1 MSSALMRSIGR
12 AARQARRARKL
23 TQEDVA
29 DRVGVSTQFYGRI
42 ERGNALPSVTTLR
55 RMLEVLDL
63 RADAL
68 LGVSMS
74 EAASSDD
81 DATQAQH
88 EADNPHLRRLM
99 RYLRRA
105 SPVTLQVVKVLLDE
119 IEKAD
124 AILRGGR
131 GSAHA
136 GRSESPD
143 GDQDDLDEDAAG
155 PNPGDE
161 SGDDPGADPD
171 DGSGDDPDG
180 ESGDDPDGD
189 PDQPDED

>member
-55 RMLEVLDL
+55 RMLEVLDM
-63 RADAL
+63 RADSL

-74 EAASSDD
+74 EAAGSDD

-88 EADNPHLRRLM
+88 EADNPPLRRLM

-136 GRSESPD
+136 AGSEAP
-143 GDQDDLDEDAAG
+143 GDDPDDLDEDAAD
-155 PNPGDE
+155 PGD
-161 SGDDPGADPD
+161 SPD
-171 DGSGDDPDG
+171 DG
-180 ESGDDPDGD
+180 SGDDPDGD

>member
-1 MSSALMRSIGR
+1 
-12 AARQARRARKL
+12 L

-55 RMLEVLDL
+55 RMLEVLDM

-68 LGVSMS
+68 LGVSAS
-74 EAASSDD
+74 EATSSDD
-81 DATQAQH
+81 ATTQAQV

-124 AILRGGR
+124 AILHGDRA
-131 GSAHA
+131 SARA
-136 GRSESPD
+136 GRSGPPD
-143 GDQDDLDEDAAG
+143 DPDDLDEDEAG
-155 PNPGDE
+155 GPD
-161 SGDDPGADPD
+161 DPD
-171 DGSGDDPDG
+171 DQ
-180 ESGDDPDGD
+180 SGDDPDGD

>member
-55 RMLEVLDL
+55 RMLEVLDMS
-63 RADAL
+63 ADVL
-68 LGVSMS
+68 LGVNLS

-81 DATQAQH
+81 AITQAQH
-88 EADNPHLRRLM
+88 EADNPQLRRLM

-119 IEKAD
+119 IEKAE
-124 AILRGGR
+124 AILHGGR
-131 GSAHA
+131 ASARA
-136 GRSESPD
+136 GRSEQPD
-143 GDQDDLDEDAAG
+143 DDPDDLDEDDAG
-155 PNPGDE
+155 GPEDPDSQSGDE
-161 SGDDPGADPD
+161 SGDDR
-171 DGSGDDPDG
+171 
-180 ESGDDPDGD
+180 DGD

>member
-42 ERGNALPSVTTLR
+42 ERGYALPSVTTLR

-63 RADAL
+63 RADDL
-68 LGVSMS
+68 LGV
-74 EAASSDD
+74 AASEPGISDD
-81 DATQAQH
+81 AITQAQL

-124 AILRGGR
+124 AILRGTR
-131 GSAHA
+131 AS
-136 GRSESPD
+136 GRSEPPDPTGDADAPDSEGAPAD
-143 GDQDDLDEDAAG
+143 GDG
-155 PNPGDE
+155 PD
-161 SGDDPGADPD
+161 DPD
-171 DGSGDDPDG
+171 DELDHDSPDDLAGDWDEDPDR
-180 ESGDDPDGD
+180 E

>member
-55 RMLEVLDL
+55 RMLEVLDMS
-63 RADAL
+63 ADVL
-68 LGVSMS
+68 LGVSLS

-81 DATQAQH
+81 AITQAQY
-88 EADNPHLRRLM
+88 EADNPPLRRLM

-105 SPVTLQVVKVLLDE
+105 SPVTLQVVAVLLDE
-119 IEKAD
+119 IEKAE
-124 AILRGGR
+124 AILHGGR
-131 GSAHA
+131 ASARA
-136 GRSESPD
+136 GRSEPD
-143 GDQDDLDEDAAG
+143 DDPDEDGG
-155 PNPGDE
+155 PEDPDSESGDEPDDE
-161 SGDDPGADPD
+161 SGDDR
-171 DGSGDDPDG
+171 
-180 ESGDDPDGD
+180 DGD